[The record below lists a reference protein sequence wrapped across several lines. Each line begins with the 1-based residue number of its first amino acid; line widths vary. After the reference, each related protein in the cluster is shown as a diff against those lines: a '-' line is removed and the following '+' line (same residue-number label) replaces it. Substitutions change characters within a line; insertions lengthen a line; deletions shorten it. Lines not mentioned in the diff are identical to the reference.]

1 MTDEHRPSID
11 DLDNIGMGPA
21 CPICGRDTSW
31 LRCTQIGCHDGII
44 DDLYERDPLWYD
56 EDDWEWCEECQ
67 GHGGWHYCDECNRY
81 FEWNEWQ
88 DENETV

>member
-1 MTDEHRPSID
+1 MAEEHRPDID
-11 DLDNIGMGPA
+11 DLENIGMGPT
-21 CPICGRDTSW
+21 CPTCGHETSW
-31 LRCTQIGCHDGII
+31 LRCARIGCNDGII
-44 DDLYERDPLWYD
+44 DDLYELDPLWYD